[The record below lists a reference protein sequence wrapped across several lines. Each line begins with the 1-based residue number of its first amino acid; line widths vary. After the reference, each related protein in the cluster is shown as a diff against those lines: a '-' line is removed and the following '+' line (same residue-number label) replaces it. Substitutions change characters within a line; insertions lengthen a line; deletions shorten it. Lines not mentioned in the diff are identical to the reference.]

1 MSESASTQRSALLIM
16 DVQQG
21 IVERY
26 AEGDAY
32 VRRLSDVLA
41 AARSAGIR
49 VIYVTIRFREGY
61 PEISSR
67 NRSFS
72 TMKQNGRFQMTD
84 PATQVHPAIA
94 PEPGEV
100 VVTKLRV
107 GAFTGSDLEVI
118 LRAGNIDTLVLTGIA
133 TSGVVLSTVRAAAD
147 MDYRL
152 IVLSDCCADLDEEVH
167 RVLTEKVFPR
177 QADVMTA
184 QEWMAGLTGGA

>member
-1 MSESASTQRSALLIM
+1 M